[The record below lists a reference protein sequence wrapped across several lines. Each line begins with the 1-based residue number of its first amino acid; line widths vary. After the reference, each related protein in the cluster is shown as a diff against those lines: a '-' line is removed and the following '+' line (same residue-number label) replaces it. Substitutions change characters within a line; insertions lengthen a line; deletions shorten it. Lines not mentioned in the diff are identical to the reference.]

1 MKGRE
6 DMHTF
11 KIGFSGMAAGVLMAL
26 TAGGA
31 SAQDCIA
38 TSPAKVGQWCPHD
51 GPLKIALIQA
61 TTSHSFHNTL
71 AMGAKAAGKD
81 LGVEVDVQGAA
92 EFSPAAQQPL
102 INAVIQSKPDAL
114 IVTPTSPDA
123 LDGVLA
129 QVAKDGIVVVTADSD
144 SNDKSLRLFNLTS
157 NNVLGGEMAGKLV
170 AAWLAGKG
178 PSAVGTVASVVGAS
192 AEQERLKGFMEAL
205 KGQPDVTVLDTQYCG
220 MQPAAC
226 AQTTGDILQ
235 REPTLRAM
243 FAPGEPTGKG
253 AATGAAAS
261 GKKADILV
269 GAFDGSPAQK
279 DQITAGEIDF
289 LVLQHPYQIGY
300 ESVRLLVDVLKGQ
313 KVADSAVV
321 EAGTEPAAI
330 PSNISMPFTLAVHD
344 KSICPTDKT
353 VVCGQYDDPDV
364 SKWFYQ

>member
-1 MKGRE
+1 
-6 DMHTF
+6 MHTF
-11 KIGFSGMAAGVLMAL
+11 GIGFSGLAAGVFVAL
-26 TAGGA
+26 TATGA
-31 SAQDCIA
+31 LAQDCIA

-51 GPLKIALIQA
+51 GPLKIALVQA

-129 QVAKDGIVVVTADSD
+129 QVAKDGIIVVTADSD

-157 NNVLGGEMAGKLV
+157 NNVLGGGMAGKLV

-192 AEQERLKGFMEAL
+192 AEQERLKGFME
-205 KGQPDVTVLDTQYCG
+205 
-220 MQPAAC
+220 PAAC

-235 REPTLRAM
+235 RDPTLRAM

-279 DQITAGEIDF
+279 DQISAGEIDF

-300 ESVRLLVDVLKGQ
+300 ESVRLLVDMLKGQ
-313 KVADSAVV
+313 KVTDSAVV
-321 EAGTEPAAI
+321 AAGTEPSAI
-330 PSNISMPFTLAVHD
+330 PSEISMPFTLAVHD
-344 KSICPTDKT
+344 KSICPADKT